1 MRIGDGAS
9 PDGARCLDHAPAD
22 RRSAADFRWLHR
34 YACFLSVATLFLIV
48 AGGMVTSTGSGLAV
62 PDWPTTYG
70 ENMFTYP
77 PSKWVGGIFYEHGHR
92 LIASTVGMLTIGL
105 AVWLQVVE
113 SRRWLRR
120 LGWIALAAVIL
131 QGLLG
136 GLTVLLKLPT
146 AVSVFHACL
155 AQAFFCI
162 VVSIAVLTSPAWAMR
177 SRISVSTNSP
187 VLRYLSLL
195 SVAVVFIQL
204 LLGALM
210 RHTGSGLAVPDF
222 PLAYGQV
229 VPDLDPVAIETYNT
243 QRAFD
248 FLLPEVTAGQILIH
262 MLHRLGA
269 VLVTAAI
276 IAACAAVI
284 RRHRD
289 LRGLRRPAIVA
300 LVLLVCQLGLGAA
313 TVWLGRPPLAATAH
327 VAVGAATLG
336 CCWMMTLNAYGFLR
350 LTETP
355 AADLSPV
362 ASGAIA

>member
-1 MRIGDGAS
+1 MTPSRRIIS
-9 PDGARCLDHAPAD
+9 T
-22 RRSAADFRWLHR
+22 AADVRRPAHPWLHR
-34 YACFLSVATLFLIV
+34 YACLVSATTLFLIV

-77 PSKWVGGIFYEHGHR
+77 PSKWVGGVFYEHGHR
-92 LIASTVGMLTIGL
+92 LVASTVGLLTIVL

-120 LGWIALAAVIL
+120 LAWIALATVIL

-136 GLTVLLKLPT
+136 GLTVLLKLPA

-155 AQAFFCI
+155 AQTFFCI
-162 VVSIAVLTSPAWAMR
+162 VVSIAVFTSTAWAMR
-177 SRISVSTNSP
+177 SRISATVGSP
-187 VLRYLSLL
+187 VMRHLCLL
-195 SVAVVFIQL
+195 AVAIVFIQL

-210 RHTGSGLAVPDF
+210 RHTASGLAVPDF

-229 VPDLDPVAIETYNT
+229 VPDLDPAAIESYNA

-248 FLLPEVTAGQILIH
+248 YLLPEVTAGQILIH
-262 MLHRLGA
+262 MLHRAGA
-269 VLVTAAI
+269 LLVAAAI
-276 IAACAAVI
+276 VAACAAII

-289 LRGLRRPAIVA
+289 VRALRRPAVVA
-300 LVLLVCQLGLGAA
+300 LVLLLCQFGLGAA
-313 TVWLGRPPLAATAH
+313 TIWLGRPAFVATAH
-327 VAVGAATLG
+327 VAVGAAILG
-336 CCWMMTLNAYGFLR
+336 CCWMMALIACGFLR
-350 LTETP
+350 ITESP

-362 ASGAIA
+362 ASGALA